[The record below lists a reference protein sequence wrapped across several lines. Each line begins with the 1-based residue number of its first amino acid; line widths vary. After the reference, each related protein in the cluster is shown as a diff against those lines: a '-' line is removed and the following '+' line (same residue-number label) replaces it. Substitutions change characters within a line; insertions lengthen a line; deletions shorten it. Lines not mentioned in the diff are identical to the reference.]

1 MITEKDYLKAKQ
13 IVQEYESKHLN
24 ISGVRQRSI
33 AVISLDA
40 QDFQLWKN
48 ENILKHDGL
57 DTRRRFKIDNTTYY
71 CISKVCDLCSLGLDE
86 ITETEYAKENKEYE
100 QIKLVARGNIYTQ
113 VSYNP
118 LKLINS

>member
-33 AVISLDA
+33 AVISFDS
-40 QDFQLWKN
+40 QDFQLWKSDN
-48 ENILKHDGL
+48 NLKHDGL
-57 DTRRRFKIDNTTYY
+57 GTRRRFKIGNTTYY
-71 CISKVCDLCSLGLDE
+71 CISKVCDLCSLSLDD

-100 QIKLVARGNIYTQ
+100 EIKLVVRGNLN
-113 VSYNP
+113 VA
-118 LKLINS
+118 

>member
-33 AVISLDA
+33 AVISFDT

-48 ENILKHDGL
+48 ENNLKHDGL
-57 DTRRRFKIDNTTYY
+57 DTQRKFKVSNTTYH
-71 CISKVCDLCSLGLDE
+71 CISKARDLCSLALDE

-100 QIKLVARGNIYTQ
+100 QIKLEARGNLN
-113 VSYNP
+113 VA
-118 LKLINS
+118 

>member
-48 ENILKHDGL
+48 DNNLKHDGL
-57 DTRRRFKIDNTTYY
+57 DTQRRFKVGNTTYY
-71 CISKVCDLCSLGLDE
+71 CVSKVCDLCSLALDE
-86 ITETEYAKENKEYE
+86 ITETKYAKENKEYE
-100 QIKLVARGNIYTQ
+100 QIKISSTR
-113 VSYNP
+113 
-118 LKLINS
+118 